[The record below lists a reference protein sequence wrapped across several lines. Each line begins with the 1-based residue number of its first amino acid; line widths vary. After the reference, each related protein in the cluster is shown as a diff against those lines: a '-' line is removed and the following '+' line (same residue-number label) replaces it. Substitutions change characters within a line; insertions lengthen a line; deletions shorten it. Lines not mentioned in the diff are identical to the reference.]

1 MDYKELEEK
10 LTSTKR
16 KMDKADFEKK
26 LRANKYIMNTLS
38 EDEINSYLEQ
48 CDYQAV
54 IDLVDKVYGKE
65 ASDILK
71 ERALS
76 TDDIPTFNIFDSR
89 IQEAIGYGGV
99 HTFLTYYMDSSIVID
114 KMVENPNLITLYNIY
129 KEQIT
134 NFYSPSAIGLQESLL
149 TFDKHKNLLNEISK
163 AGWTDELRDNFL
175 LRIRDEETL
184 NNFIDVETADP
195 NVWYVEHLNNA
206 PHNIE
211 ELKNYKNSREQ
222 LLNKEILESPA
233 AASCQTLLK
242 FKYFGNIR
250 ENNNYN
256 HEYFLKDYLSFYTS
270 EFSDYEI
277 SAIYLYS
284 IIEQTNDFDVL
295 KQIDTALSKT
305 EHITPL
311 DMKPIDSKVAEV
323 YRKEYLNST
332 ITLEKAEK
340 MAENRENGSYKG
352 ILKSDGSIVCIDHI
366 LTPNGIKQER
376 ALLPTEDIITKST
389 DYKGSNY
396 TITMSDGKT
405 YSQKEKFNPI
415 VFAFGDNN
423 VEISVAENSS
433 VHETIFYNNNGIP
446 VTFHITNSDL
456 VSFEINGGVTRNGST
471 PLAQRCFKPIL
482 ANPDYQYMKEQFEPE
497 IKMRQKIANLPQ
509 LFSQGKILTNDISY
523 IEKDEQPVYFLNTTE
538 TTFFN
543 HKERGFTSKPLL
555 NKINS
560 TIGEEY
566 LNISKL
572 ATKGKLDATTISPEE
587 FYIINNTLEGG
598 LTSIS
603 AYYNNSKCNNWISY
617 VNKIHPNSIFKRS
630 PGDGMVS
637 HNRKILNHL
646 R

>member
-54 IDLVDKVYGKE
+54 IDLVDKVYGQE

-134 NFYSPSAIGLQESLL
+134 NFYPPSAIGLQESLL

-184 NNFIDVETADP
+184 NNFIDVELANP
-195 NVWYVEHLNNA
+195 NGWYVEHLNNI
-206 PHNIE
+206 PLNIE
-211 ELKNYKNSREQ
+211 ELKNYKNSRAQ

-233 AASCQTLLK
+233 AASCQALLK

-250 ENNNYN
+250 ENNHYN

-284 IIEQTNDFDVL
+284 IIEQTTDLDIL

-366 LTPNGIKQER
+366 LTPKGIKQER

-389 DYKGSNY
+389 DYRGSNY

-415 VFAFGDNN
+415 VFAFGDNT
-423 VEISVAENSS
+423 VEISVAEDSS

-456 VSFEINGGVTRNGST
+456 VGFELNERANNNLM
-471 PLAQRCFKPIL
+471 PLAQRFLEPIL
-482 ANPDYQYMKEQFEPE
+482 ANPGYQYMKEKFEPE
-497 IKMRQKIANLPQ
+497 IKMRQKIANLPE

-523 IEKDEQPVYFLNTTE
+523 IKKDEQPVYFLNTTE
-538 TTFFN
+538 NTFFN
-543 HKERGFTSKPLL
+543 HKERGFTSIPLL

-572 ATKGKLDATTISPEE
+572 ATKGELDATAISPEE

-603 AYYNNSKCNNWISY
+603 AYYNNSECNNWISY
-617 VNKIHPNSIFKRS
+617 VNKIHPNSIFLQA
-630 PGDGMVS
+630 PGDGHVTHS
-637 HNRKILNHL
+637 RKFLNFT

>member
-1 MDYKELEEK
+1 MDYKELEKK

-54 IDLVDKVYGKE
+54 IDLVAKVYGKE

-89 IQEAIGYGGV
+89 IREAISYGGV
-99 HTFLTYYMDSSIVID
+99 HSFLTYYMDSSIVID
-114 KMVENPNLITLYNIY
+114 KMVENPNLIDLYNTY
-129 KEQIT
+129 KEQIVD
-134 NFYSPSAIGLQESLL
+134 FYPPSAIGLQEGLL

-163 AGWTDELRDNFL
+163 TGWTDELRDNFL
-175 LRIRDEETL
+175 LRIRDEESL
-184 NNFIDVETADP
+184 NHFINVETGNP
-195 NVWYVEHLNNA
+195 NGWYVEHLNNH

-211 ELKNYKNSREQ
+211 ELKNYKNSRDQ
-222 LLNKEILESPA
+222 LLNKEILEMSEA
-233 AASCQTLLK
+233 CTCQALLK

-250 ENNNYN
+250 KNDHYI

-270 EFSDYEI
+270 EFSDYEV

-284 IIEQTNDFDVL
+284 IIEQTTDIDIL
-295 KQIDTALSKT
+295 RQIDTALSQT

-311 DMKPIDSKVAEV
+311 DMKSIDSKVAEV

-332 ITLEKAEK
+332 LTLEKAEK
-340 MAENRENGSYKG
+340 MVENSENGSYKG
-352 ILKSDGSIVCIDHI
+352 ILKSDGSIICIDHI
-366 LTPNGIKQER
+366 LTPDGIKQER

-389 DYKGSNY
+389 DYRESNY

-405 YSQKEKFNPI
+405 YSQHEKFNPI
-415 VFAFGDNN
+415 AFTFGDNT
-423 VEISVAENSS
+423 VEISVVEDSS
-433 VHETIFYNNNGIP
+433 VHETISSNINGIP
-446 VTFHITNSDL
+446 CTFHITNSDL
-456 VSFEINGGVTRNGST
+456 VGFEINESSYGITFGQRFLE
-471 PLAQRCFKPIL
+471 PLL
-482 ANPDYQYMKEQFEPE
+482 ANPDYKYMKEKFEPE
-497 IKMRQKIANLPQ
+497 IKMRQKITNLPK
-509 LFSQGKILTNDISY
+509 LFSQGKILTNDVSY
-523 IEKDEQPVYFLNTTE
+523 ISKDEQPVYFLNTTE

-543 HKERGFTSKPLL
+543 HKERGFTSRPLL
-555 NKINS
+555 EKINS

-566 LNISKL
+566 LNISEFRR
-572 ATKGKLDATTISPEE
+572 TGEIDRTTISPEE

-603 AYYNNSKCNNWISY
+603 AYYNNSECNNMISY
-617 VNKIHPNSIFKRS
+617 VNKIHPNAIFLQS
-630 PGDGMVS
+630 YGDGKVEHS
-637 HNRKILNHL
+637 RKNLNFS

>member
-1 MDYKELEEK
+1 MNYKELEKK

-54 IDLVDKVYGKE
+54 IDLVAKVYGKE

-89 IQEAIGYGGV
+89 IREAIGYGGV
-99 HTFLTYYMDSSIVID
+99 HSFLTYYMDSSIVID
-114 KMVENPNLITLYNIY
+114 KMVENPNLIDLYNTY
-129 KEQIT
+129 KEQIVD
-134 NFYSPSAIGLQESLL
+134 FYSPSAIGLQESLL
-149 TFDKHKNLLNEISK
+149 TFDKHKNLLNEFSK
-163 AGWTDELRDNFL
+163 TGWTDELRDNFL

-184 NNFIDVETADP
+184 NNFIDVELADS
-195 NVWYVEHLNNA
+195 NGWCVEHLNNA

-222 LLNKEILESPA
+222 LLNKEILES
-233 AASCQTLLK
+233 SVGVNCQTLLK

-250 ENNNYN
+250 QNDNYN

-270 EFSDYEI
+270 EFSDYEV

-284 IIEQTNDFDVL
+284 IIEQTTDVDIL

-332 ITLEKAEK
+332 LTLEKAEK
-340 MAENRENGSYKG
+340 MVENSENGSYKG
-352 ILKSDGSIVCIDHI
+352 ILKSDGSIICIDHI
-366 LTPNGIKQER
+366 LTPDGIKQER

-389 DYKGSNY
+389 DYRGKSNY
-396 TITMSDGKT
+396 AITMLDGKT

-423 VEISVAENSS
+423 VEISVAEDSS
-433 VHETIFYNNNGIP
+433 VHETISFNNNGIP
-446 VTFHITNSDL
+446 CTFHITNSDL
-456 VSFEINGGVTRNGST
+456 VGFEINETSYGIALGQKFLE
-471 PLAQRCFKPIL
+471 PLL
-482 ANPDYQYMKEQFEPE
+482 ANPDYKYMKEKFEPE
-497 IKMRQKIANLPQ
+497 IKMRQKITNLPK
-509 LFSQGKILTNDISY
+509 LFSQGKILTNDVSY
-523 IEKDEQPVYFLNTTE
+523 ISKDEQPVYFLNTTE

-543 HKERGFTSKPLL
+543 HKERGFTSRPLL
-555 NKINS
+555 EKINS

-566 LNISKL
+566 LNISEFRR
-572 ATKGKLDATTISPEE
+572 TGEIDRTTISPEE

-603 AYYNNSKCNNWISY
+603 AYYNNSECNNMISY
-617 VNKIHPNSIFKRS
+617 VNKIHPNAIFLQS
-630 PGDGMVS
+630 YGDGKVEHS
-637 HNRKILNHL
+637 RKNLNFS

>member
-1 MDYKELEEK
+1 MDYKELEKK

-54 IDLVDKVYGKE
+54 IDLVAKVYGKG

-89 IQEAIGYGGV
+89 IREAIGYGGV
-99 HTFLTYYMDSSIVID
+99 HSFLTYYMDSSIVID
-114 KMVENPNLITLYNIY
+114 KMVENPNLIDLYNTY
-129 KEQIT
+129 KEQIVD
-134 NFYSPSAIGLQESLL
+134 FCPPSAIGLQESLL
-149 TFDKHKNLLNEISK
+149 TFDKHKNLLNEFSK
-163 AGWTDELRDNFL
+163 TGWTDELRDNFL

-184 NNFIDVETADP
+184 NNFIDVELADS
-195 NVWYVEHLNNA
+195 NGWCVEHLNNA

-222 LLNKEILESPA
+222 LLNKEILESSA
-233 AASCQTLLK
+233 GVNCQTLLK

-250 ENNNYN
+250 QNDNYN

-270 EFSDYEI
+270 EFSDYEV

-284 IIEQTNDFDVL
+284 IIEQTTDVDIL

-332 ITLEKAEK
+332 LTLEKAEK
-340 MAENRENGSYKG
+340 MVENSENGSYKG
-352 ILKSDGSIVCIDHI
+352 ILKSDGSIICIDHI
-366 LTPNGIKQER
+366 LTPDGIKQER

-389 DYKGSNY
+389 DYRGKSNY
-396 TITMSDGKT
+396 AITMLDGKT

-423 VEISVAENSS
+423 VEISVAEDSS
-433 VHETIFYNNNGIP
+433 VHETISFNNNGIP
-446 VTFHITNSDL
+446 CTFHITNSDL
-456 VSFEINGGVTRNGST
+456 VGFEINETSYGIALGQKFLE
-471 PLAQRCFKPIL
+471 PLL
-482 ANPDYQYMKEQFEPE
+482 ANPDYKYMKEKFEPE
-497 IKMRQKIANLPQ
+497 IKMRQKITNLPK
-509 LFSQGKILTNDISY
+509 LFSQGKILTNDVSY
-523 IEKDEQPVYFLNTTE
+523 ISKDEQPVYFLNTTE

-543 HKERGFTSKPLL
+543 HKERGFTSRPLL
-555 NKINS
+555 EKINS

-566 LNISKL
+566 LNISEFRR
-572 ATKGKLDATTISPEE
+572 TGEIDRTTISPEE

-603 AYYNNSKCNNWISY
+603 AYYNNSECNNMISY
-617 VNKIHPNSIFKRS
+617 VNKIHPNAIFLQS
-630 PGDGMVS
+630 YGDGKVEHS
-637 HNRKILNHL
+637 RKNLNFS